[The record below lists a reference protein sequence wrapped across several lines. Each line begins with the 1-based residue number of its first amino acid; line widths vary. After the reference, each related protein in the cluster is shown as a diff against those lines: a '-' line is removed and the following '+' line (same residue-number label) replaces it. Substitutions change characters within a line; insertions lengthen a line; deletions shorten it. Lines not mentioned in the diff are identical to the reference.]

1 MLLYPLQ
8 FLVVLGFKETF
19 ILTILD
25 AFILSLELL
34 KFLSFLRELFN
45 FLGFFKIYLLF
56 ALILTF
62 LLSLPIAVTFP
73 IIGLD
78 LSFTTIPQFI
88 NIRFYVF
95 KCSFISQLS
104 WNTFDR
110 TIPGEYF
117 VEIFFQRAEFFIHLE
132 RSIEID
138 VDVLHHLKF
147 WEWEWIVVTSGFT
160 LWVLK
165 LFNMVCNLVYLMRLH
180 IIWLQLFFR
189 LVSLMGI
196 FLNIHTRIEMS
207 IGLLVN
213 IFSLRPSL
221 IRLVLLSFLRV
232 WDWQDLWE
240 IYLTFSFISW
250 VLPFVS

>member
-8 FLVVLGFKETF
+8 FLVVLGFKKTF

-62 LLSLPIAVTFP
+62 LLSLPIAVTFS

-104 WNTFDR
+104 
-110 TIPGEYF
+110 
-117 VEIFFQRAEFFIHLE
+117 
-132 RSIEID
+132 
-138 VDVLHHLKF
+138 
-147 WEWEWIVVTSGFT
+147 
-160 LWVLK
+160 
-165 LFNMVCNLVYLMRLH
+165 
-180 IIWLQLFFR
+180 
-189 LVSLMGI
+189 
-196 FLNIHTRIEMS
+196 
-207 IGLLVN
+207 
-213 IFSLRPSL
+213 
-221 IRLVLLSFLRV
+221 
-232 WDWQDLWE
+232 
-240 IYLTFSFISW
+240 
-250 VLPFVS
+250 